1 MNKDGKNRPRNRL
14 GNKIVI
20 LGYVPYTM
28 FDVGV
33 SYFLQKKIVTST
45 IYYSSIYIFRYFFF
59 LN

>member
-33 SYFLQKKIVTST
+33 SYFLQKKNSDFHNLLFKHLHI
-45 IYYSSIYIFRYFFF
+45 
-59 LN
+59 

>member
-1 MNKDGKNRPRNRL
+1 MNRDGKNRPRHRL

-20 LGYVPYTM
+20 LGYKSYTM

-45 IYYSSIYIFRYFFF
+45 IYYSNTYIFREFFSF
-59 LN
+59 

>member
-1 MNKDGKNRPRNRL
+1 MNRDGKNRPRNRL

-20 LGYVPYTM
+20 LGYMPYTM

-45 IYYSSIYIFRYFFF
+45 IYYSSIYIFR
-59 LN
+59 